1 MTPTAIKLSE
11 ITHEGTFT
19 ASLNQAD
26 PTKARLT
33 YTPADGGPQRQ
44 WDVQLINGET
54 HASVLTQNQATAIAD
69 LFSEEAFKTALLDA
83 KQVQPNTP
91 SLQINA
97 SRNGTDQWE
106 WSLNGIRAGKTVTD
120 SKICSVFQSVFPKDW
135 EKNLPKAPLT
145 SPPPLAAAAA
155 SSRKG
160 FSTGWPKAQVFKGGV
175 TSVKAEARISSD
187 THCFTEMKRF
197 GGAADIVHEIMQTN
211 RGAKCGVMIAANSG
225 LPCGAVGNEGGTKA
239 LLNARTQEESVVANA
254 LLTQFGPYTAEHKA
268 VMKSAL
274 DKVWGMDDGPK
285 GASTMTHQGINF
297 TKTEDSNDY
306 NQTYV
311 LKDCQLSAIKKDSK
325 GEKEL
330 TPGTQHPVTL
340 FFADSV
346 NANPENGTPTGT
358 MQRTLN
364 ARSIDDYDFFVECI
378 KTKLRSSLDA
388 MIAEGITHPIL
399 AKLSCGIYAGPK
411 GSDRIN
417 RINLEFKNIL
427 EEVLTEPVP
436 GGKSGLTRRACF
448 EQVILA
454 DVCGKHAGK
463 KDTGIGTFISPAAA
477 PAAEEDGWTAS
488 GGVGGLHLAGGGGG
502 GSAASASVQSMPDI
516 TMPLEGLPV
525 IQHLHTYTSP
535 TRAQMPK
542 AQRVKSPV
550 DHLVM
555 NWKQHPDVNITIRK
569 QDIFKSDAQV
579 IVNAANTSLG
589 GGGGID
595 GAIHKN
601 GGQSYA
607 TEHGKLRTGYKGAY
621 PQGFAAI
628 IPSGDLAK
636 GPKAI
641 QKVIVVAAPK
651 GDSKATGEGGDL
663 LLAEHNK
670 EDALYSCYFNS
681 LCLAELQGHK
691 SIAFPSLGTG
701 EFQYPVEEAAP
712 IALKAIYDFLESR
725 KNELFREASIK
736 TISIHFLPTEEDEV
750 TLQPYI
756 DACSGS

>member
-1 MTPTAIKLSE
+1 MTPTTIKLSE
-11 ITHEGTFT
+11 ITHQGTFT
-19 ASLNQAD
+19 ASVNQAD
-26 PTKARLT
+26 STKARLIYNPT
-33 YTPADGGPQRQ
+33 DGGPQRQ
-44 WDVQLINGET
+44 WDVQLINGDT
-54 HASVLTQNQATAIAD
+54 HATVLTQEQAKAIAN

-83 KQVQPNTP
+83 KRPAQPNAP

-97 SRNGTDQWE
+97 SQNGTDGWK
-106 WSLNGIRAGKTVTD
+106 WSLDGSSAEKTVANPA
-120 SKICSVFQSVFPKDW
+120 IIQAFQSVFPKGW
-135 EKNLPKAPLT
+135 EQKLPKAPLT

-155 SSRKG
+155 SSSKG
-160 FSTGWPKAQVFKGGV
+160 SSTGWPKAQVFKGGV

-197 GGAADIVHEIMQTN
+197 GGAADIVHEIMQKN
-211 RGAKCGVMIAANSG
+211 SGAKCGVMIAANSG
-225 LPCGAVGNEGGTKA
+225 LPCGAVGNDGGTKA

-254 LLTQFGPYTAEHKA
+254 LLTQFGPDTAQHKD
-268 VMKSAL
+268 VIKSAL
-274 DKVWGMDDGPK
+274 DRVWGMTDGPI
-285 GASTMTHQGINF
+285 GTSTMTHQGIDF
-297 TKTEDSNDY
+297 TKSENPHDY

-311 LKDCQLSAIKKDSK
+311 LKGCQLSAIKEDSK

-346 NANPENGTPTGT
+346 NANPKNGTANGT

-364 ARSIDDYDFFVECI
+364 ALSIDDYDFFVECI
-378 KTKLRSSLDA
+378 KTKLRSSLDG

-399 AKLSCGIYAGPK
+399 AKLSCGIYAGEHIGNIK
-411 GSDRIN
+411 SDFTRI
-417 RINLEFKNIL
+417 LQ
-427 EEVLTEPVP
+427 EVLTEPVP

-448 EQVILA
+448 AQVILA
-454 DVCGKHAGK
+454 DVCGKDAGK
-463 KDTGIGTFISPAAA
+463 KDTGVGKFISAAAA
-477 PAAEEDGWTAS
+477 PAAEEDGS
-488 GGVGGLHLAGGGGG
+488 GRVGGLHLAGGGGG
-502 GSAASASVQSMPDI
+502 GSAASASVPRMPDI

-525 IQHLHTYTSP
+525 IADLHSYTSP
-535 TRAQMPK
+535 TRAQMPQ

-569 QDIFKSDAQV
+569 QDIFESGAQV

-595 GAIHKN
+595 GAIHTN

-607 TEHGKLRTGYKGAY
+607 REHDKLRTGYKGAY

-628 IPSGDLAK
+628 IPSGDLAERR
-636 GPKAI
+636 AI

-651 GDSKATGEGGDL
+651 GDSKRKEAHGDL
-663 LLAEHNK
+663 LAAHNK

-681 LCLAELQGHK
+681 LCLAELQEHT

-701 EFQYPVEEAAP
+701 EFAYPVQEAAP

-725 KNELFREASIK
+725 RDLPLRPSIK
-736 TISIHFLPTEEDEV
+736 TISIHFLPTEGDEV

-756 DACSGS
+756 NACSRS